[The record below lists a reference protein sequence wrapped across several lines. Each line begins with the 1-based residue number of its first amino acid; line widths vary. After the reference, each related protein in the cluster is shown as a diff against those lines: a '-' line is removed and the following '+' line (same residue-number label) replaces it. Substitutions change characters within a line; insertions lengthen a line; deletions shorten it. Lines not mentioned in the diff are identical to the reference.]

1 MSESTHYRICPLCEA
16 CCGLEIQVQDGRVLR
31 IRGHDADVFS
41 AGYVCPKA
49 VALRDLH
56 EDPDRLRQPLIRRN
70 GVHQPATWDEA
81 FAEIERR
88 LPPIIASQGRHA
100 VALAVGN
107 PAAHKIGLLLYFAK
121 LARALGSRNVF
132 SASTLDQMP
141 KQLASGLM
149 FGHWLS
155 VALPDIARTDLLL
168 VIGANPLASNGSMWT
183 VPDFRGKAKALQ
195 ARGGKPIVI
204 DPRRTET
211 AAVADEHH
219 FIRPNADVFFLAALV
234 HTLFAEGLV
243 RLGRL
248 EGLANGVEEVRA
260 AVAPFTPEAAAAR
273 CGMAADTIRNLARR
287 LATTERAAVYGRIGT
302 CTQEYGTLASW
313 LIDVLNALTGHMD
326 QEGGLL
332 FAKAAA
338 FAANTTG
345 KPGIGKGVATGRH
358 RSRVSGAPEVFGTLV
373 IAPRLPALLGDNPEL
388 SLDLLLLPRFA
399 NLANREA
406 DIGVTL
412 DPPETGRYVVSRL
425 APVRY
430 YLYGTRAYLEGR
442 PPIRSRGDLS
452 RHTFVGYVEDWM
464 LSSGLNFLDEL
475 GVVPERR
482 FCCTGMLAQYQAA
495 IAGVGLVM
503 MPPYAAAA
511 DRRLRPV
518 LADSL
523 FAERCFW
530 LVAPADLFRLR
541 RVRAVWDF
549 LRGVAEREP
558 GLFVR

>member
-1 MSESTHYRICPLCEA
+1 MH
-16 CCGLEIQVQDGRVLR
+16 
-31 IRGHDADVFS
+31 
-41 AGYVCPKA
+41 
-49 VALRDLH
+49 
-56 EDPDRLRQPLIRRN
+56 
-70 GVHQPATWDEA
+70 
-81 FAEIERR
+81 R
-88 LPPIIASQGRHA
+88 LPEWTDLR
-100 VALAVGN
+100 
-107 PAAHKIGLLLYFAK
+107 YFLE
-121 LARALGSRNVF
+121 LARAGTLAGSARRLGVEHP
-132 SASTLDQMP
+132 T
-141 KQLASGLM
+141 
-149 FGHWLS
+149 
-155 VALPDIARTDLLL
+155 VARRLQRLEAELGT
-168 VIGANPLASNGSMWT
+168 PLF
-183 VPDFRGKAKALQ
+183 DRH
-195 ARGGKPIVI
+195 RGGYGL
-204 DPRRTET
+204 TEVGQALLPHAEAMES
-211 AAVADEHH
+211 AA
-219 FIRPNADVFFLAALV
+219 LAA
-234 HTLFAEGLV
+234 AEQVG
-243 RLGRL
+243 GD
-248 EGLANGVEEVRA
+248 
-260 AVAPFTPEAAAAR
+260 AAAAR
-273 CGMAADTIRNLARR
+273 
-287 LATTERAAVYGRIGT
+287 GR
-302 CTQEYGTLASW
+302 
-313 LIDVLNALTGHMD
+313 V
-326 QEGGLL
+326 
-332 FAKAAA
+332 
-338 FAANTTG
+338 
-345 KPGIGKGVATGRH
+345 
-358 RSRVSGAPEVFGTLV
+358 RVGAPEVFGTLV

-503 MPPYAAAA
+503 MPPYAAAG